1 MSDVKTESLWLM
13 QGNCLDRMKE
23 IPDGSVDMILT
34 DPLILTIPKISLSNV
49 INTLK
54 GGIC

>member
-13 QGNCLDRMKE
+13 QGNCLERMKE